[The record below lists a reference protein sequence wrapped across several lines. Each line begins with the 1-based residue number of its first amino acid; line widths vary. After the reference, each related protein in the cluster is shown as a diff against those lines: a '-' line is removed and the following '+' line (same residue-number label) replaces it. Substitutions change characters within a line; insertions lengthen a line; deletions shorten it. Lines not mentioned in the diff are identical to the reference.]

1 MLTCTLQLGKIFNYK
16 NYLKTTL
23 IMLITIKYIPRIV
36 NFALTFL
43 CVQIISFYTV
53 SAQNIYK
60 TEDGHLEMMTLVGDK
75 LLKAETHKLSL
86 YLDYS
91 NKVVNG
97 ILDLKTLSTNNPEI
111 NTILTQEEDPLILRF
126 SGDVPSTDFL
136 SKVHDPINFNWL
148 VSITYKGNTYKALFK
163 ATITHVYL
171 SSSMSCV
178 ISASGQVLVKDTGLD
193 SVIPG
198 LGKTIDVQFAQT
210 VLKLK

>member
-1 MLTCTLQLGKIFNYK
+1 MLT
-16 NYLKTTL
+16 
-23 IMLITIKYIPRIV
+23 TIKHNPRIV
-36 NFALTFL
+36 NLALTFL

-60 TEDGHLEMMTLVGDK
+60 TEDGHLEMMTLAGDK

-97 ILDLKTLSTNNPEI
+97 ILDLKTLSTDNTEI

-126 SGDVPSTDFL
+126 SGGVPSTDFL

-148 VSITYKGNTYKALFK
+148 VSITYKGNTYKALFR

-178 ISASGQVLVKDTGLD
+178 ISASGQILVKDIGLD
-193 SVIPG
+193 NVIPG

>member
-1 MLTCTLQLGKIFNYK
+1 
-16 NYLKTTL
+16 
-23 IMLITIKYIPRIV
+23 MLITIKHIPRIF

-60 TEDGHLEMMTLVGDK
+60 TEDGHLEMMTMVGDK

-148 VSITYKGNTYKALFK
+148 VSITYKDNTYKALFK

-178 ISASGQVLVKDTGLD
+178 ISASGQVLVKDTGLE